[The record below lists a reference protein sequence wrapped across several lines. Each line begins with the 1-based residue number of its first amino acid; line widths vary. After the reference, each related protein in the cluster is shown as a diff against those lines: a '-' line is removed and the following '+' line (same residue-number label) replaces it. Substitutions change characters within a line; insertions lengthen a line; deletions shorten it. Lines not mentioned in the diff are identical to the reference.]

1 MSYRNFES
9 DLKIGLGLESE
20 ITNRLS
26 QVTEVE
32 NSQEYNPDFD
42 IVLTQLVI
50 TLEVK
55 LDEASNRYQNYC
67 IETRYEGQPSGINST
82 KADVWIQG
90 NNDGLLILN
99 RLALLELV
107 SDMKTIRRDIQG
119 KDVEMCLV
127 PKNALIMHGTVVKP
141 EDNQNT
147 YDPSKLLYAIIKECQ
162 NN

>member
-20 ITNRLS
+20 ITSRLS

-42 IVLTQLVI
+42 IVLTQLGI

-67 IETRYEGQPSGINST
+67 IETTYEGRPSGINST

-99 RLALLELV
+99 RLSLLELV

-127 PKNALIMHGTVVKP
+127 PKTSLRMHGTMVTA
-141 EDNQNT
+141 EDNA
-147 YDPSKLLYAIIKECQ
+147 KELLYTIIEESD
-162 NN
+162 N